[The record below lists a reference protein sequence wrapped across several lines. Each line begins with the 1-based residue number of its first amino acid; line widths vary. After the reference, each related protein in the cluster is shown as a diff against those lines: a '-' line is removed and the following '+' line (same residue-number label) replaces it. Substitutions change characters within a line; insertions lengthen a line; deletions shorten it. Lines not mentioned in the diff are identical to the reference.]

1 MTPCGSWSGGCE
13 TDEQND
19 RNGGRPDSPVR
30 RGGLCGVHAGGGA
43 LGVSYGSSMFIA
55 FGIVLMM
62 SAFAVAVPPDRR
74 AVGPA
79 DDPRGVFRQLPG
91 DACAGGVP
99 GGWPR
104 MGGRGSAGVLVRLL
118 LPHLRAVS
126 SPLPAE

>member
-1 MTPCGSWSGGCE
+1 MNRTIGM
-13 TDEQND
+13 
-19 RNGGRPDSPVR
+19 
-30 RGGLCGVHAGGGA
+30 AGA
-43 LGVSYGSSMFIA
+43 LTALCAAAVFAASMPVGALWVSYGSSMFIA
-55 FGIVLMM
+55 FGFVLMM

-91 DACAGGVP
+91 GACAGGVP
-99 GGWPR
+99 GGRPR

-118 LPHLRAVS
+118 LPRLRAVS